1 MDQILNNDLTQ
12 RTLLKS
18 IKTTNTKRNFFSI
31 SIIRTL
37 PSEYLTKPIT
47 PFFSYLDKEVVFN
60 NSDYDVSLLKFFKD
74 EKVNTYIFWMDWR
87 LYMDKMEPKS
97 LINWLKMRLAEVDI
111 SKPILINNWPTFWE
125 LDEKQYAAS
134 ISKRGWIYEF
144 NHLLETLKNEF
155 TNLEI
160 IDINLFASEIGIN
173 SFDRRNDEVSNYP
186 FSNQLTLKIARHIAL
201 NLIPALI
208 EPKLKAIVLDLDN
221 TLYSGVLGEDGIEGI
236 TLTEEHKQLQQVL
249 KRMKENGILLA
260 ICSKNNDQDVI
271 QMFEARKDFLLQKD
285 DFTFIEANWKSKADN
300 IRLMAEKFNFDV
312 SAMLFIDDNPA
323 EIAHVKEQIPTIHTL
338 MADTAGKETVHRLLN
353 YPYLYSRKKDN
364 SADLRQKDILA
375 NQKRVELASKASNSN
390 KYLASLQMKIIVFE
404 DETLHVQRIYEMGQ
418 KTNQFNLALHRF
430 AEGEIQEKAKDST
443 YKIYTV
449 ALSDMLNDS
458 GIIGTY
464 IVRLDGDIAIFEE
477 ILFSCR
483 ALGRNVED
491 ASLQLILSKLFNEG
505 IRQIKFESVE
515 GPRNSPALEWL
526 NNIYISP
533 IIADILKELNDKLN
547 DYPAEVYWQNER
559 NH

>member
-1 MDQILNNDLTQ
+1 MQKDILLNNELMFRKIKDYKHEYTQ
-12 RTLLKS
+12 QLI
-18 IKTTNTKRNFFSI
+18 IKVE
-31 SIIRTL
+31 RTL
-37 PSEYLTKPIT
+37 PFEYVSKMIT
-47 PFFSYLDKEVVFN
+47 PFLSLIEKEGIFSY
-60 NSDYDVSLLKFFKD
+60 SDYDTSIPILSTNGEVDIVL
-74 EKVNTYIFWMDWR
+74 FWMDWR
-87 LYMDKMEPKS
+87 LYMDKMEPKP
-97 LINWLKMRLAEVDI
+97 LLEWLKTRLSEVDT

-134 ISKRGWIYEF
+134 VSKRGWIYEF
-144 NHLLETLKNEF
+144 NYLLETLKDEF
-155 TNLEI
+155 NNIEI
-160 IDINLFASEIGIN
+160 IDMNLFACQMGMS
-173 SFDRRNDEVSNYP
+173 SYDARNDEVSNYP
-186 FSNQLTLKIARHIAL
+186 ISNQLTLQLARHIAL
-201 NLIPALI
+201 NLIPAML

-221 TLYSGVLGEDGIEGI
+221 TLYCGVLGEDGIEGI
-236 TLTEEHKQLQQVL
+236 QLTEEHIQLQKVL
-249 KRMKENGILLA
+249 MRIKENGILLA
-260 ICSKNNDQDVI
+260 ISSKNNKQDI
-271 QMFEARKDFLLQKD
+271 LEMLEKRKDFPLDKE
-285 DFTFIEANWKSKADN
+285 DFTFIEANWKNKADN

-449 ALSDMLNDS
+449 GLSDMLNDS

-464 IVRLDGDIAIFEE
+464 IVRLDGDIATFEE

-491 ASLQLILSKLFNEG
+491 ASLQLILSKLINEG

>member
-526 NNIYISP
+526 YNIYISP

>member
-1 MDQILNNDLTQ
+1 MLEYLLNKNLIW
-12 RTLLKS
+12 RELLKNNNNIQIEKS
-18 IKTTNTKRNFFSI
+18 IDI
-31 SIIRTL
+31 AVIRTL
-37 PSEYLTKPIT
+37 PFEYISKISSL
-47 PFFSYLDKEVVFN
+47 FFSEVKMKENFYYT
-60 NSDYDVSLLKFFKD
+60 DYDVSLIESLSDKNVD
-74 EKVNTYIFWMDWR
+74 CLIYWMDWR
-87 LYMDKMEPKS
+87 LYMDKMKPIPLLK
-97 LINWLKMRLAEVDI
+97 WLKTRLSEVDTT
-111 SKPILINNWPTFWE
+111 KPILVNNWPIFWE
-125 LDEKQYAAS
+125 MDEKQFAAS
-134 ISKRGWIYEF
+134 VSKRRWIYEF
-144 NHLLETLKNEF
+144 NYLLETLKEEF
-155 TNLEI
+155 SNIEI
-160 IDINLFASEIGIN
+160 IDMNLFASQMGMN
-173 SFDRRNDEVSNYP
+173 SYDARNDEVSNYP
-186 FSNQLTLKIARHIAL
+186 LSRQLTLQLARHIAL

-221 TLYSGVLGEDGIEGI
+221 TLYSGILGEDGIEGI
-236 TLTEEHKQLQQVL
+236 ILTEEHKQLQRVL

-260 ICSKNNDQDVI
+260 ISSKNNDQDVI

-285 DFTFIEANWKSKADN
+285 DFTFIEANWKNKADN

-338 MADTAGKETVHRLLN
+338 MADAAGKETVHRLLN

-464 IVRLDGDIAIFEE
+464 IVRLDGDIATFEE

-491 ASLQLILSKLFNEG
+491 ASLQLILSKLINEG

-515 GPRNSPALEWL
+515 GPRNNPALEWL

>member
-87 LYMDKMEPKS
+87 LYMDKMEPNS